1 MKKMT
6 PNLALFAVILAVNLR
21 VLSITMFDHN
31 GLITPSL
38 IYPLIIMIFTLIIE
52 GFKRLLADKKLLRN
66 LEFQL
71 FMFSIKIRFTFSIIW
86 KKLKRTEAK

>member
-21 VLSITMFDHN
+21 ILSITMFDHN
-31 GLITPSL
+31 GLITSSVV
-38 IYPLIIMIFTLIIE
+38 YPLLIMIFTLIIE
-52 GFKRLLADKKLLRN
+52 GFKRLFSNKKLLRN

-71 FMFSIKIRFTFSIIW
+71 FMFSIKLRFTFSIIW